1 MEARTDLLFRQDL
14 QDFEDIFIS
23 PQSAATA
30 EVNLL
35 REITINGFSME
46 NSG

>member
-1 MEARTDLLFRQDL
+1 MFYHEVTEGHEGFLTERA
-14 QDFEDIFIS
+14 E
-23 PQSAATA
+23 SAATA